1 MTVPLCP
8 TARPARPARR
18 PARRAGAALV
28 ASLLALGTPLGTP
41 LAAQAAYQQPPDA
54 IRRILDA
61 PATPTTVL
69 TPDRSAILLLERPG
83 LPPISEIAAP
93 EYRVAGIRLD
103 PRTSGP
109 SRQNPA
115 RGIAVM
121 PVAGG
126 APVPFTMALPAG
138 GGVGMPLWSPDGQR
152 FAFTVTTDDA
162 ITLWVGEL
170 ASRSA
175 KQVSAR
181 RLNAVLGAP
190 CDWAGN
196 TALVCTVV
204 PEDRGAEPAAPAT
217 PVGPIVQQTLTGS
230 QDRAATYQ
238 DLLKSPHDEA
248 IFAHYATSQL
258 ARVTLGGQVT
268 PLGAPAIISGASV
281 SPDGQWLLVTTLSR
295 PFSYSVPLNFFPT
308 RIEVWGMDGKVA
320 RTVATRPLIE
330 RVAWGG
336 DGAQVGPRNPGWRAD
351 VEATLVWTEALDAGD
366 PSKQVPKR
374 DRVLTLA
381 APFAGEPATLFE
393 TEWRARGITWG
404 GPTLALATESHARQR
419 KTRTWVIDPS
429 GAAAP
434 RLLWERSTEDR
445 YGDPGSFVTRRDA
458 RGQQVLH
465 RTADGRS
472 LFLRGA
478 GASPEGDRP
487 FVDRYELATGRTTR
501 LFQSQAPYYETVVEL
516 LDDAGTRLLT
526 RRESVDEPPNLW
538 QRDLVRRIAPRRV
551 TQFADPAPAFAGVR
565 KEQVSY
571 QRADGVTLHATV
583 YLPPGYDKQR
593 DGALPFLLWAYPL
606 EFGSADAASQVT
618 GSPYRFTRPSGSSH
632 LFALLQGYGVMDD
645 PTMPIIGFDG
655 KEPNDTYVE
664 QLTASAKAA
673 IDQIVGMG
681 VADRD
686 RIAVGGHSYGAFMT
700 ANLLA
705 HTTLF
710 RAGIA
715 RSGAYNRTLTP
726 FGFQG
731 EERSYWQAPD
741 LYERMSPFTYADRI
755 KTPILLIH
763 GMADNNTGTFP
774 IQSERMYAALKGNGA
789 TVRYVQLPAESHG
802 YQARE
807 SVGHT
812 LAEMMTWL
820 DQWVKPPKP
829 RM

>member
-1 MTVPLCP
+1 MIAFP
-8 TARPARPARR
+8 TCT
-18 PARRAGAALV
+18 RRARLVARALV
-28 ASLLALGTPLGTP
+28 AVVLVAANA
-41 LAAQAAYQQPPDA
+41 AAQDAYRQPPSV
-54 IRRILDA
+54 IQRILDA
-61 PATPTTVL
+61 PATPTTIL
-69 TPDRSAILLLERPG
+69 TPDKSMILLLERPG

-115 RGIAVM
+115 RGMSLM
-121 PVAGG
+121 PINGG
-126 APVPFTMALPAG
+126 APTPVTMQLPAG
-138 GGVGMPLWSPDGQR
+138 AGVGTPLWSPDGKR
-152 FAFTVTTDDA
+152 FAFVVSTDDA
-162 ITLWVGEL
+162 LTLWVGDL
-170 ASRSA
+170 ATRSA
-175 KQVSAR
+175 KQLSAR

-190 CDWAGN
+190 CDWTGSE
-196 TALVCTVV
+196 ALVCTFV
-204 PEDRGAEPAAPAT
+204 PSDRGPEPTAPNT

-230 QDRAATYQ
+230 ADRAATYQ

-258 ARVTLGGQVT
+258 ARVALDGSVT
-268 PLGAPAIISGASV
+268 AVGAAGIISGATV
-281 SPDGQWLLVTTLSR
+281 SPDGQWLLVTTLSK
-295 PFSYSVPLNFFPT
+295 PFSYSVPLNYFPT
-308 RIEVWGMDGKVA
+308 RIEVWGLDGRVA
-320 RTVATRPLIE
+320 RTLATRPLIE

-336 DGAQVGPRNPGWRAD
+336 DGAQVGPRSPSWRTD
-351 VEATLVWTEALDAGD
+351 VAATLVWLEALDGGD
-366 PSKQVPKR
+366 PTKQAAKR
-374 DRVLTLA
+374 DRVLMLG
-381 APFAGEPATLFE
+381 APFAGEPTTLLE

-404 GPTLALATESHARQR
+404 RGDLAIATESQSRQR
-419 KTRTWVIDPS
+419 KSRSWAIDPS
-429 GAAAP
+429 GKAAP

-445 YGDPGSFVTRRDA
+445 YGDPGAFVTRRDA

-465 RTADGRS
+465 LSADGKS
-472 LFLRGA
+472 TFLRGS

-487 FVDRYELATGRTTR
+487 FLDRFELATAKTSR
-501 LFQSQAPYYETVVEL
+501 LFQSTAPHYETVVDL
-516 LDDAGTRLLT
+516 LDEKGERLLT
-526 RRESVDEPPNLW
+526 RRESVSEPPNLW
-538 QRDLVRRIAPRRV
+538 QRDLVRRIAPRQL
-551 TQFADPAPAFAGVR
+551 TQFADPAPEFAGVR
-565 KEQVSY
+565 TERVSY
-571 QRADGVTLHATV
+571 KRRDGVTLHATV
-583 YLPPGYDKQR
+583 HLPPGYDKAR

-606 EFGSADAASQVT
+606 EFGSADAASQVS
-618 GSPYRFTRPSGSSH
+618 GSPYRFTRPGGSSH

-655 KEPNDTYVE
+655 KEPNDTYVQ
-664 QLTASAKAA
+664 QLTQSAEAA

-686 RIAVGGHSYGAFMT
+686 RVAVGGHSYGAFMT

-705 HTTLF
+705 HTKLF

-731 EERSYWQAPD
+731 EERSYWQAQD
-741 LYERMSPFTYADRI
+741 LYEAMSPFTYADRI
-755 KTPILLIH
+755 KTPILLVH

-774 IQSERMYAALKGNGA
+774 VQSERMYAALKGNGA
-789 TVRYVQLPAESHG
+789 TVRYVQLPGESHG
-802 YQARE
+802 YAARE

-812 LAEMMTWL
+812 LFEMMAWL

>member
-1 MTVPLCP
+1 MSLPSSTGAHLRRV
-8 TARPARPARR
+8 ARAALLLVLVGGL
-18 PARRAGAALV
+18 AGA
-28 ASLLALGTPLGTP
+28 
-41 LAAQAAYQQPPDA
+41 QDAYRQPPAA
-54 IRRILDA
+54 IQRILDT
-61 PATPTTVL
+61 PATPTSIV
-69 TPDRSAILLLERPG
+69 TPDRQWILLLERPG

-103 PRTSGP
+103 PRTSGL

-115 RGIAVM
+115 RGMSIM
-121 PVAGG
+121 PIGGG
-126 APVPFTMALPAG
+126 AATPIAMTLPAG
-138 GGVGMPLWSPDGQR
+138 AGVGAPSWSPSGKR
-152 FAFTVTTDDA
+152 FAFVVSTDDA
-162 ITLWVGEL
+162 LTLWVGDV
-170 ASRSA
+170 AA
-175 KQVSAR
+175 KNARQLSPR

-190 CDWAGN
+190 CDWTGDES
-196 TALVCTVV
+196 LVCTFV
-204 PEDRGAEPAAPAT
+204 PQDRGAEPVAAAT
-217 PVGPIVQQTLTGS
+217 PAGPIVQQTLTGS
-230 QDRAATYQ
+230 ADRAATYQ

-258 ARVTLGGQVT
+258 ARVTLDGAET
-268 PLGAPAIISGASV
+268 PIGAAGIISGATV

-308 RIEVWGMDGKVA
+308 RIEVWAMDGRVA
-320 RTVATRPLIE
+320 RTLATRPLIE

-336 DGAQVGPRNPGWRAD
+336 DGAQVGPRNPSWRAD
-351 VEATLVWTEALDAGD
+351 AAATLTWIEALDGGD
-366 PSKQVPKR
+366 PTKQAAKR
-374 DRVLTLA
+374 DRVLSLA
-381 APFAGEPATLFE
+381 APFAGEAATVLE
-393 TEWRARGITWG
+393 TEWRARGITWARAD
-404 GPTLALATESHARQR
+404 LALATESHSRQR
-419 KTRTWVIDPS
+419 KTRTWAIDPS
-429 GAAAP
+429 GKAAP

-445 YGDPGSFVTRRDA
+445 YGDPGQFVTRRDA

-465 RTADGRS
+465 LTSDGKS
-472 LFLRGA
+472 AFLRGS
-478 GASPEGDRP
+478 GASAEGDRP
-487 FVDRYELATGRTTR
+487 FIDRYELATGKKTR
-501 LFQSQAPYYETVVEL
+501 LFQSTAPYYETVTDL
-516 LDDAGTRLLT
+516 LDDNGTRLLT
-526 RRESVDEPPNLW
+526 RRESVSEPPNLW
-538 QRDLVRRIAPRRV
+538 QRDLVRRIAPRQI
-551 TQFADPAPAFAGVR
+551 TEFKDPAPEFAGVR
-565 KEQVSY
+565 SERVSY
-571 QRADGVTLHATV
+571 TRRDGVKLHATV

-618 GSPYRFTRPSGSSH
+618 GSPYRFTRPGGSSH

-664 QLTASAKAA
+664 QLTASAEAA

-705 HTTLF
+705 HTRLF

-731 EERSYWQAPD
+731 EERSYWQAQD
-741 LYERMSPFTYADRI
+741 LYERMSPFTYADKI
-755 KTPILLIH
+755 KTPILLVH

-789 TVRYVQLPAESHG
+789 TVRYVQLPSESHG

-812 LAEMMTWL
+812 LFEMMAWL
-820 DQWVKPPKP
+820 DQFVKPPKP

>member
-1 MTVPLCP
+1 MQVS
-8 TARPARPARR
+8 AKS
-18 PARRAGAALV
+18 LV
-28 ASLLALGTPLGTP
+28 RASLAIVALAVALSD
-41 LAAQAAYQQPPDA
+41 AQAQDAYRQPPSV
-54 IRRILDA
+54 IQRILDA
-61 PATPTTVL
+61 PATPTALV
-69 TPDRSAILLLERPG
+69 TPDRQSILLLERPG

-115 RGIAVM
+115 RGMSIM
-121 PVAGG
+121 PITGG
-126 APVPFTMALPAG
+126 AATPIAMALPAG
-138 GGVGMPLWSPDGQR
+138 AGVGTPLWSPNGQR
-152 FAFTVTTDDA
+152 FAFVVSTDDA
-162 ITLWVGEL
+162 LTLWVGDL
-170 ASRSA
+170 ATKSA
-175 KQVSAR
+175 RQLTPR

-190 CDWAGN
+190 CDWAGDDQ
-196 TALVCTVV
+196 LICTVV
-204 PEDRGAEPAAPAT
+204 PQDRGPEPVAPQT
-217 PVGPIVQQTLTGS
+217 PVGPIIQQTLTGS
-230 QDRAATYQ
+230 ADRAATYQ

-258 ARVTLGGQVT
+258 ARIALDGTVTTV
-268 PLGAPAIISGASV
+268 GAKGIISGATV
-281 SPDGQWLLVTTLSR
+281 SPDGQWLLVTTLSK

-308 RIEVWGMDGKVA
+308 RIEVWALDGRVA
-320 RTVATRPLIE
+320 RTLTTRPLIE

-336 DGAQVGPRNPGWRAD
+336 DGAQVGPRNPTWRAD
-351 VEATLVWTEALDAGD
+351 VPATLVWTEALDGGD
-366 PSKQVPKR
+366 PTKQAAKR
-374 DRVLTLA
+374 DRVLA
-381 APFAGEPATLFE
+381 VSAPFREEPTTLLE

-404 GPTLALATESHARQR
+404 RADLALAVESHSRQR

-429 GAAAP
+429 GKAAP
-434 RLLWERSTEDR
+434 RLLWERSSEDR
-445 YGDPGSFVTRRDA
+445 YGDPGTFLSRRDA
-458 RGQQVLH
+458 RGRQVLH
-465 RTADGRS
+465 VTPDGKS
-472 LFLRGA
+472 LFLRGN
-478 GASPEGDRP
+478 GASAEGDRP
-487 FVDRYELATGRTTR
+487 FVDRYELATGKKTR
-501 LFQSQAPYYETVVEL
+501 LFQSTAPYYETVLDL
-516 LDDAGTRLLT
+516 LDDKGEKLLT
-526 RRESVDEPPNLW
+526 RRESVDEVPNLW
-538 QRDLVRRIAPRRV
+538 VRDLVRRIAPRQV
-551 TQFADPAPAFAGVR
+551 TQFKDPAPEFAGVR
-565 KEQVSY
+565 KEVVSY
-571 QRADGVTLHATV
+571 KRRDGVTLHATV

-618 GSPYRFTRPSGSSH
+618 GSPYRFTRPGGSSH

-664 QLTASAKAA
+664 QLTSSAEAA

-705 HTTLF
+705 HTRLF

-731 EERSYWQAPD
+731 EERSYWQAQD

-755 KTPILLIH
+755 KTPILLVH

-802 YQARE
+802 YAARE

-812 LAEMMTWL
+812 LAEMMAWL
-820 DQWVKPPKP
+820 DQFVKPPKP

>member
-1 MTVPLCP
+1 MSLPSSTGAHLRRV
-8 TARPARPARR
+8 ARAALLLVLVGGL
-18 PARRAGAALV
+18 AGA
-28 ASLLALGTPLGTP
+28 
-41 LAAQAAYQQPPDA
+41 QDAYRQPPAA
-54 IRRILDA
+54 IQRILDA
-61 PATPTTVL
+61 PATPTSIV
-69 TPDRSAILLLERPG
+69 TPDRQWILLLERPG

-115 RGIAVM
+115 RGMSIM
-121 PVAGG
+121 PISGG
-126 APVPFTMALPAG
+126 AATPIAMTLPAG
-138 GGVGMPLWSPDGQR
+138 AGVGAPSWSPSGKR
-152 FAFTVTTDDA
+152 FAFVVSTDDA
-162 ITLWVGEL
+162 LTLWVGDV
-170 ASRSA
+170 AA
-175 KQVSAR
+175 KNARQLSPR

-190 CDWAGN
+190 CDWTGDD
-196 TALVCTVV
+196 ALVCTFV
-204 PEDRGAEPAAPAT
+204 PQDRGAEPVAAAT

-230 QDRAATYQ
+230 ADRAATYQ

-258 ARVTLGGQVT
+258 ARVTLDGAET
-268 PLGAPAIISGASV
+268 PIGAAGIISGATV

-308 RIEVWGMDGKVA
+308 RIEVWAMDGRVA
-320 RTVATRPLIE
+320 RTLATRPLIE

-336 DGAQVGPRNPGWRAD
+336 DGAQVGPRNPSWRAD
-351 VEATLVWTEALDAGD
+351 AAATLTWIEALDGGD
-366 PSKQVPKR
+366 PTKQAAKR
-374 DRVLTLA
+374 DRVLSLA
-381 APFAGEPATLFE
+381 APFAGEAATVLE
-393 TEWRARGITWG
+393 TEWRARGITWARAD
-404 GPTLALATESHARQR
+404 LALATESHSRQR
-419 KTRTWVIDPS
+419 KTRTWAIDPS
-429 GAAAP
+429 GKAAP

-445 YGDPGSFVTRRDA
+445 YGDPGQFVTRRDA

-465 RTADGRS
+465 LTSDGKS
-472 LFLRGA
+472 AFLRGS
-478 GASPEGDRP
+478 GASAEGDRP
-487 FVDRYELATGRTTR
+487 FIDRYELATGKKTR
-501 LFQSQAPYYETVVEL
+501 LFQSTAPYYETVTDL
-516 LDDAGTRLLT
+516 LDDNGTRLLT
-526 RRESVDEPPNLW
+526 RRESVSEPPNLW
-538 QRDLVRRIAPRRV
+538 QRDLVRRIAPRQI
-551 TQFADPAPAFAGVR
+551 TEFKDPAPEFAGVR
-565 KEQVSY
+565 SERVSY
-571 QRADGVTLHATV
+571 TRRDGVKLHATV

-618 GSPYRFTRPSGSSH
+618 GSPYRFTRPGGSSH

-664 QLTASAKAA
+664 QLTASAEAA

-705 HTTLF
+705 HTRLF

-731 EERSYWQAPD
+731 EERSYWQAQD
-741 LYERMSPFTYADRI
+741 LYERMSPFTYADKI
-755 KTPILLIH
+755 KTPILLVH

-789 TVRYVQLPAESHG
+789 TVRYVQLPSESHG

-812 LAEMMTWL
+812 LFEMMAWL
-820 DQWVKPPKP
+820 DQFVKPPKP

>member
-1 MTVPLCP
+1 MSLPSSTGAHLRRV
-8 TARPARPARR
+8 ARAALLLVLVGGL
-18 PARRAGAALV
+18 AGA
-28 ASLLALGTPLGTP
+28 
-41 LAAQAAYQQPPDA
+41 QDAYRQPPAA
-54 IRRILDA
+54 IQRILDA
-61 PATPTTVL
+61 PATPTSIV
-69 TPDRSAILLLERPG
+69 TPDRQWILLLERPG

-115 RGIAVM
+115 RGMSIM
-121 PVAGG
+121 PISGG
-126 APVPFTMALPAG
+126 AATPIAMTLPAG
-138 GGVGMPLWSPDGQR
+138 AGVGAPSWSPSGKR
-152 FAFTVTTDDA
+152 FAFVVSTDDA
-162 ITLWVGEL
+162 LTLWVGDV
-170 ASRSA
+170 AAKSA
-175 KQVSAR
+175 RQLSPR

-190 CDWAGN
+190 CDWTGDD
-196 TALVCTVV
+196 ALVCTFV
-204 PEDRGAEPAAPAT
+204 PQDRGAEPVAAAT
-217 PVGPIVQQTLTGS
+217 PAGPIVQQTLTGS
-230 QDRAATYQ
+230 ADRAATYQ

-258 ARVTLGGQVT
+258 ARVTLDGAVT
-268 PLGAPAIISGASV
+268 PIGAAGIISGATV

-308 RIEVWGMDGKVA
+308 RIEVWAMDGRVA
-320 RTVATRPLIE
+320 RTLATRPLIE

-336 DGAQVGPRNPGWRAD
+336 DGAQVGPRNPSWRAD
-351 VEATLVWTEALDAGD
+351 AAATLTWIEALDGGD
-366 PSKQVPKR
+366 PTKQAAKR
-374 DRVLTLA
+374 DRVLSLA
-381 APFAGEPATLFE
+381 APFAGEAATVLE
-393 TEWRARGITWG
+393 TEWRARGITWARAD
-404 GPTLALATESHARQR
+404 LALATESHSRQR
-419 KTRTWVIDPS
+419 KTRTWAIDPS
-429 GAAAP
+429 GKAAP

-445 YGDPGSFVTRRDA
+445 YGDPGQFVTRRDA

-465 RTADGRS
+465 LTSDGKS
-472 LFLRGA
+472 AFLRGS
-478 GASPEGDRP
+478 GASAEGDRP
-487 FVDRYELATGRTTR
+487 FIDRYELATGKKTR
-501 LFQSQAPYYETVVEL
+501 LFQSTAPYYETVTDL
-516 LDDAGTRLLT
+516 LDDNGTRLLT
-526 RRESVDEPPNLW
+526 RRESVSEPPNLW
-538 QRDLVRRIAPRRV
+538 QRDLVRRIAPRQI
-551 TQFADPAPAFAGVR
+551 TEFKDPAPEFAGVR
-565 KEQVSY
+565 SERVSY
-571 QRADGVTLHATV
+571 TRRDGVKLHATV

-618 GSPYRFTRPSGSSH
+618 GSPYRFTRPGGSSH

-664 QLTASAKAA
+664 QLTASAEAA

-705 HTTLF
+705 HTRLF

-731 EERSYWQAPD
+731 EERSYWQAQD
-741 LYERMSPFTYADRI
+741 LYERMSPFTYADKI
-755 KTPILLIH
+755 KTPILLVH

-789 TVRYVQLPAESHG
+789 TVRYVQLPSESHG

-812 LAEMMTWL
+812 LFEMMAWL
-820 DQWVKPPKP
+820 DQFVKPPKP